1 MKEEYIEKKNKKTIE
16 YIVQDEKCMSCGACS
31 GCCPKN
37 AIQMIYIDTEGLYR
51 PRIQNKQ
58 CVKCGM
64 CLKCC
69 PATEYPKN
77 ESVMGE
83 YTELLLAH
91 STNNSVRHW
100 ATSGGVINEIVRY
113 LLDQEIVDR
122 VLMAGYDK
130 NSRIETSGFWI
141 TKYNDLAENPRNYA
155 SRYVIAPILEKLKDY
170 SNKEKI
176 AVVGTPCQI
185 RAISNWGGIQNN
197 KVFRIGI
204 TCSGGMSYKAT
215 EQYKQIQHCKTGK
228 MYYRGDGWPGKNSLQ
243 ENEMTIEFDH
253 LGSLFEVLFSS
264 QIFKNPACR
273 ECHDHF
279 AEYADI
285 SLCDFWNSEERI
297 KEKEGNSCV
306 IVRSEQAKK
315 VVDQMIKSSRI
326 AVVRTLKE
334 KEIVQT
340 QLQVLKIKKGKTRNK
355 FPYKCF
361 TKLIDNI
368 YRHGIYKRFGYKTY
382 MKICRVY
389 GKICSKYTL

>member
-1 MKEEYIEKKNKKTIE
+1 MIKECTKGRSTVTIE
-16 YIVQDEKCMSCGACS
+16 NIVAEKKCMSCGACS
-31 GCCPKN
+31 GFCPKS
-37 AIQMIYIDTEGLYR
+37 AIRMSYIDEEGLFK
-51 PRIQNKQ
+51 PIIDHAH
-58 CVKCGM
+58 CVECGI

-69 PATEYPKN
+69 PAIDHWKKDAII
-77 ESVMGE
+77 GE
-83 YTELLLAH
+83 YKELLLAH
-91 STNNSVRHW
+91 STNGTVRHW
-100 ATSGGVINEIVRY
+100 STSGGVINELVRF
-113 LLDQEIVDR
+113 LLEKNIVDR
-122 VLMAGYDK
+122 VLMAGFDK
-130 NSRIETSGFWI
+130 NSKIETSGYWI
-141 TKYNDLAENPRNYA
+141 TKRNDLKNNPRNYA
-155 SRYVIAPILEKLKDY
+155 SRYVVVPLLEKLQDY
-170 SNKEKI
+170 DEAEKI

-185 RAISNWGGIQNN
+185 RAICNRGGVSATKI
-197 KVFRIGI
+197 FRIGI

-253 LGSLFEVLFSS
+253 LGSLFEVMFSS

>member
-1 MKEEYIEKKNKKTIE
+1 MIKECTERRSTVTIE
-16 YIVQDEKCMSCGACS
+16 NIVAEKKCMSCGACS
-31 GCCPKN
+31 GFCPKS
-37 AIQMIYIDTEGLYR
+37 AIRMSYIDEEGLFK
-51 PRIQNKQ
+51 PIIDHAH
-58 CVKCGM
+58 CVECGI

-69 PATEYPKN
+69 PAIDHWKKDAII
-77 ESVMGE
+77 GE
-83 YTELLLAH
+83 YKELLLAH
-91 STNNSVRHW
+91 STNGTVRHW
-100 ATSGGVINEIVRY
+100 STSGGVINELIRF
-113 LLDQEIVDR
+113 LLEKNIVDR
-122 VLMAGYDK
+122 VLMAGFDK
-130 NSRIETSGFWI
+130 NSKIETSGYWI
-141 TKYNDLAENPRNYA
+141 TKHNDLKNNPRNYA
-155 SRYVIAPILEKLKDY
+155 SRYVVVPLLEKLQDY
-170 SNKEKI
+170 DEAEKI

-185 RAISNWGGIQNN
+185 RAICNRGGVSATKI
-197 KVFRIGI
+197 FRIGI

-253 LGSLFEVLFSS
+253 LGSLFEVMFSS